1 MFINLFTYCK
11 IIFIGMLM
19 GIANIIP
26 GVSGGTIAVVTGV
39 YDNLIESISQ
49 FLTAPFEDKKKYSIF
64 LLQIIFG
71 AGISIIL
78 LSKVIDNAFKHY
90 NYQILFF
97 FIGLIIGSIPLLLK
111 ENKII
116 LTISN
121 YKKLLSLLWFIIG
134 LVIPI
139 LLIFLPESNYDNNT
153 MTYLSASGF
162 IAAAAMIL
170 PGLSG
175 SLMFLILGTYKP
187 IITAINNLNFIL
199 IFNVAIGGVFGL
211 ITLSRLIN
219 YCIKNFVQY
228 SYCFIIGLM
237 IGSCINIWPGI
248 PQANTL
254 FLFVLL
260 MISCLGIIVG
270 MNLDKLK

>member
-1 MFINLFTYCK
+1 M
-11 IIFIGMLM
+11 
-19 GIANIIP
+19 
-26 GVSGGTIAVVTGV
+26 
-39 YDNLIESISQ
+39 
-49 FLTAPFEDKKKYSIF
+49 
-64 LLQIIFG
+64 
-71 AGISIIL
+71 
-78 LSKVIDNAFKHY
+78 
-90 NYQILFF
+90 
-97 FIGLIIGSIPLLLK
+97 
-111 ENKII
+111 
-116 LTISN
+116 
-121 YKKLLSLLWFIIG
+121 IG
-134 LVIPI
+134 LVIPM
-139 LLIFLPESNYDNNT
+139 LLIFLPESNYDNNS
-153 MTYLSASGF
+153 MIYLSASGF

-187 IITAINNLNFIL
+187 IITAINDLNFIL
-199 IFNVAIGGVFGL
+199 IFNVAIGGIFGL

-248 PQANTL
+248 PQTNTL

-270 MNLDKLK
+270 MNLDRLK